1 MLQLYAMIRT
11 KDFQAVILRWYRK
24 HGRHALPWRR
34 TRDPYKILVSEIML
48 QQTQVERVVPFYKR
62 FLARF
67 PTAKTLARAKTSEV
81 LSLWQGLGYNRRAL
95 YLKRAAEKIVSEFYG
110 KVPRDLVSLESL
122 PGVGSYTARAVR
134 VFAWNEPEIFIETNI
149 RRVYIHFFFPRRKKV
164 SDAELRRVIAE
175 ALYTKNPRAWYWA
188 LMDYGA
194 GALKKIPNPNKKSKY
209 YVRQT
214 RFEGSRRY
222 ARAKLLAF
230 LLGRKMASDRML
242 ADFFKKDQSLKKY
255 HSIEIAQLL
264 EKEGFI
270 EKRKEYWTVMK

>member
-1 MLQLYAMIRT
+1 MLQLYSMIRT
-11 KDFQAVILRWYRK
+11 KDFQAVILRWYRE

-34 TRDPYKILVSEIML
+34 MRDPYKILVSEIML
-48 QQTQVERVVPFYKR
+48 QQTQTERVIPYYKKF
-62 FLARF
+62 FLSF
-67 PTAKTLARAKTSEV
+67 PNAQRLAGASTREV

-95 YLKRAAEKIVSEFYG
+95 YLKRAAEKIVSEFGG

-134 VFAWNEPEIFIETNI
+134 VFAWNKPEIFIETNI

-164 SDAELRRVIAE
+164 SDAELGRVIAE
-175 ALYTKNPRAWYWA
+175 TLYTKNPRAWYWA

-194 GALKKIPNPNKKSKY
+194 GALKKIPNPNKKSKH

-222 ARAKLLAF
+222 ARAKLLVF
-230 LLGRKMASDRML
+230 LLDKKTASDKML
-242 ADFFKKDQSLKKY
+242 ADLFKKDQSLKKY